1 MKNKL
6 ALAILSLVAFA
17 MLATTSV
24 STLVAVDQ
32 SVPYEVMELA
42 GGGNENPGGG

>member
-6 ALAILSLVAFA
+6 VLAVLSLVAFA

-32 SVPYEVMELA
+32 SVPVQMIELA
-42 GGGNENPGGG
+42 GNNNGHGGG